1 MERTRPERSGLVRCR
16 TGTSSKL
23 RNRRGMNASS
33 STTPLR
39 RRNRHSLRLLEK
51 PSGPA
56 GPGRVVERW
65 LFVWRWET
73 WAKDSALE
81 RRPRAGWAL
90 TYRRALVASQDALD
104 DYELVE
110 FAA

>member
-1 MERTRPERSGLVRCR
+1 
-16 TGTSSKL
+16 
-23 RNRRGMNASS
+23 MNASS

-39 RRNRHSLRLLEK
+39 RRRRRSLRLLEK
-51 PSGPA
+51 PTGPA

-73 WAKDSALE
+73 WATESAME
-81 RRPRAGWAL
+81 RRPRGGWAL
-90 TYRRALVASQDALD
+90 TYRRALIASQDALD
-104 DYELVE
+104 DYALVE

>member
-1 MERTRPERSGLVRCR
+1 ME
-16 TGTSSKL
+16 
-23 RNRRGMNASS
+23 ASS
-33 STTPLR
+33 STTPAER
-39 RRNRHSLRLLEK
+39 RKRRSLRLLEK
-51 PSGPA
+51 PSGPG

-73 WAKDSALE
+73 WNKESALE

-90 TYRRALVASQDALD
+90 TYRGALIASQDALD
-104 DYELVE
+104 DYALVE